1 MATQA
6 RPYTHYVYE
15 GAKSNHSH
23 GYLAPAIRASLRDL
37 PRGSKILDLGC
48 GNGSLTASWPRPGD
62 EVTGVDLSE
71 SGIEAAQ
78 RAYRSIQFV
87 MGDVTADLKV
97 LGSRQPFD
105 AVVSAEVIEHV
116 YAPRALVANAFRLLR
131 PGGRFIVTTPYH
143 GYWKN
148 VVLAV
153 TGQMDAHFTVL
164 WDGGH
169 IKFWSRR
176 TLSHVVREAGFDDI
190 SFDGAG
196 RIPYLWKSMVLRATR
211 P

>member
-1 MATQA
+1 
-6 RPYTHYVYE
+6 
-15 GAKSNHSH
+15 
-23 GYLAPAIRASLRDL
+23 
-37 PRGSKILDLGC
+37 
-48 GNGSLTASWPRPGD
+48 
-62 EVTGVDLSE
+62 VDLSE
-71 SGIEAAQ
+71 SGIEAAR
-78 RAYRSIQFV
+78 RAHGNIQFLV
-87 MGDVTADLKV
+87 ADVTVDLEV
-97 LGSRQPFD
+97 LLNDQQFD

-116 YAPRALVANAFRLLR
+116 YAPRALVANAFRLLK

-143 GYWKN
+143 GYSKN
-148 VVLAV
+148 IVLAV

-176 TLSHVVREAGFDDI
+176 TLSHALREAGFSNID
-190 SFDGAG
+190 FAGAG